1 MYLVYGFIFVT
12 VGSIAFYL
20 YVVAANEQF
29 KDELSRYKNEN
40 LKIKTNI
47 QEQQKRVY
55 TRHNGTMKANEVIR

>member
-40 LKIKTNI
+40 QIIKTNI

-55 TRHNGTMKANEVIR
+55 TKHNNTIRAEKVKR

>member
-40 LKIKTNI
+40 QKIKTKI
-47 QEQQKRVY
+47 RKQEQRVY
-55 TRHNGTMKANEVIR
+55 TRHNSTMKANEVKR

>member
-1 MYLVYGFIFVT
+1 MYLVCGFIFVT

-20 YVVAANEQF
+20 YVLAANEQF

-40 LKIKTNI
+40 KIIKTNI

-55 TRHNGTMKANEVIR
+55 TKHNNTIRAEKVKR

>member
-40 LKIKTNI
+40 LKIKTKI
-47 QEQQKRVY
+47 KEQEQRVY
-55 TRHNGTMKANEVIR
+55 TRHNGTMKANEVKR

>member
-29 KDELSRYKNEN
+29 KDELSRYKNQN

-47 QEQQKRVY
+47 KEQQQRLFTK
-55 TRHNGTMKANEVIR
+55 HNAVIRAERVKS

>member
-29 KDELSRYKNEN
+29 KDEITRYKNEN
-40 LKIKTNI
+40 LKIITNI
-47 QEQQKRVY
+47 RSQEQRVY
-55 TRHNGTMKANEVIR
+55 TRHNSTIKANEVIR

>member
-29 KDELSRYKNEN
+29 KDEITRYKNEN

-47 QEQQKRVY
+47 KEQQKRVY
-55 TRHNGTMKANEVIR
+55 TKHNNTIKAEKVKR

>member
-20 YVVAANEQF
+20 YVLAANEQF

-40 LKIKTNI
+40 QIIKTNI

-55 TRHNGTMKANEVIR
+55 TKHNNTIRAEKVKR